1 MLSFQLALS
10 FEENKAAP
18 RLSAQ
23 LSCVFSA
30 PRWDKKDRARQN
42 QGTVFNSSMSFQT
55 SKKKKITQ
63 NQSENRRGLISQGQL
78 LGEEMVRTL
87 LSRVPEALGT
97 RLVYLGGP
105 PTTAM
110 VS

>member
-30 PRWDKKDRARQN
+30 PQRDKKDRARQN

-55 SKKKKITQ
+55 SKKKKKE
-63 NQSENRRGLISQGQL
+63 SH
-78 LGEEMVRTL
+78 RTK
-87 LSRVPEALGT
+87 VKT
-97 RLVYLGGP
+97 GG
-105 PTTAM
+105 A
-110 VS
+110 